1 MLKKGILKIE
11 SIKIKGHGAVILT
24 GPSGCGKGEIANYI
38 MDMFSLNKEY
48 HLSMGQILRDII
60 TMSRADKDF
69 LKKLNDNYNISTD
82 ISIFDDANNPSEVIT
97 KAKQYREQLK
107 TMIKKDPF
115 FKDMQIL
122 SQYAWL
128 TYAVANGLLV
138 PKDWTNR
145 ILEAKFESNPDLCK
159 SIFLIDGYPRTIP
172 AAVHMLKLFKK
183 LDIPIIKVIHLSIT
197 KTEMIRRAKLRNRLD
212 DNIQALENRFQFYIE
227 QVQPSVDEMKRI
239 LGSEYVSLIDAHQPV
254 FDENGSVNVEKSIR
268 KVAKDVIE
276 KIDLS
281 F

>member
-11 SIKIKGHGAVILT
+11 SIKIKGHGAIILT

-69 LKKLNDNYNISTD
+69 LKKLSDNYNISTE

-115 FKDMQIL
+115 FKDMQIP

-128 TYAVANGLLV
+128 SYAVSNGLLV
-138 PKDWTNR
+138 PKDWTNS
-145 ILEAKFESNPDLCK
+145 ILEAKFENNSDLCK

-227 QVQPSVDEMKRI
+227 QVQPSVDEMKSI

-254 FDENGSVNVEKSIR
+254 FYENGSVNVEKSIR
-268 KVAKDVIE
+268 KVANDVIE
-276 KIDLS
+276 TIDLS